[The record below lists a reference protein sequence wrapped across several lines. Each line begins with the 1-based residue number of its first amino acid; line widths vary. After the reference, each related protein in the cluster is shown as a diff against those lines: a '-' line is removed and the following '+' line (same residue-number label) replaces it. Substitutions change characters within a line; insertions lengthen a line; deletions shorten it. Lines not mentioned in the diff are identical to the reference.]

1 MSGIVNLHLCN
12 NKLAQPVNTLSMDNT
27 GNINIVEEFK
37 RLLAL
42 NGSLE
47 ARLDEYAKIIKG
59 RDNEIEMLQ
68 SMLTESSAYRS
79 NLDSQV
85 NELNELQDGIAQL
98 RQQVAGSSYIGASK
112 NTYSGNSMGLQQQL
126 EEMKMQY
133 AYLQSQMTDLQKQ
146 LIELN
151 NRNLLLQQQT
161 GRIAELESMLEN
173 AAEEIEQLK
182 SNQHNNPE

>member
-1 MSGIVNLHLCN
+1 
-12 NKLAQPVNTLSMDNT
+12 MDNT
-27 GNINIVEEFK
+27 GNINILDEFK

-47 ARLDEYAKIIKG
+47 ARLDEYTKIIKG

-68 SMLTESSAYRS
+68 AMLTESSAYRS

-85 NELNELQDGIAQL
+85 NELNELQESIAQL
-98 RQQVAGSSYIGASK
+98 RQQFAGSSYIGSSK
-112 NTYSGNSMGLQQQL
+112 NTYPVNTIGVEQQL

-133 AYLQSQMTDLQKQ
+133 AYLQTQMTDLQIQ

-161 GRIAELESMLEN
+161 SRIAELESMLEN
-173 AAEEIEQLK
+173 AAEEIDQLK
-182 SNQHNNPE
+182 NNQKNSE